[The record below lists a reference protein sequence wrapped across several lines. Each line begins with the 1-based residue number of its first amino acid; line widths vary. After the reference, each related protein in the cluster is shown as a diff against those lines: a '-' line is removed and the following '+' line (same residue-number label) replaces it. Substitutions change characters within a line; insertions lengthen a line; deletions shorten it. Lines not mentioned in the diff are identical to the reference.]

1 MRSWTQLA
9 RALLVN
15 AQPPPAGRALQ
26 ILAALSWILARPFV
40 RHSATAQY
48 QGAARRQL
56 RRPQHRCHGPCASAR
71 AEQASKPGELA
82 TAHGHSPS
90 GRPGACRSSMG
101 VLDACCSAEAAKPT
115 DLPIATPGAPPPSA
129 APATTAAGAVE
140 SAAQLTAELQQLS
153 VPALV
158 ARATMKGVPAQALQ
172 GAKSS
177 ADEKTAI
184 IALLVAQETLAANAP
199 TVEGTVDQVFN
210 AVDKDGD
217 GKWSMD
223 EVPQTPMT
231 GAIFSFLDKDGDG
244 KITKTELLAGITAI
258 SGMAFMYVSK
268 NGVPPQLHAYLAMIP
283 GAAEWLP
290 AAAKS

>member
-1 MRSWTQLA
+1 MSTLNRRRL
-9 RALLVN
+9 
-15 AQPPPAGRALQ
+15 G
-26 ILAALSWILARPFV
+26 ALSRYSQLSPGYSQGRSSVTQPQHNTKAQRGASSGGRSIG
-40 RHSATAQY
+40 ATA
-48 QGAARRQL
+48 RVLL
-56 RRPQHRCHGPCASAR
+56 RER
-71 AEQASKPGELA
+71 SKPGEPGELA